1 MNGNCPPPGGPIVTE
16 SAPQP
21 IERRGDVRP
30 RCRRRPTVLDPRN
43 PCCETAPQHEIQDPV
58 SSSPAH
64 SKVPRAA
71 PGPNLGRRVKRRIGS
86 ALRWLVRE
94 AQYRVLYL
102 WSRLMGPPRLLVYH
116 KDINVRLL
124 RAFGATVGENTI
136 LVAPITLSNIWQG
149 YRNLTIEDAVTFNGG
164 TFLDLAD
171 RITIGRGA
179 SLGPH
184 VIVMT
189 HNAFNKNAFLES
201 RLPRLVGTK
210 PVSIGAG
217 AGIKAA
223 AVILHGV
230 TIGEEALVA
239 GGSIVNR
246 DVPRRAYVS
255 GVPAVVRRD
264 LDQE

>member
-1 MNGNCPPPGGPIVTE
+1 MASTHKDHRK
-16 SAPQP
+16 AT
-21 IERRGDVRP
+21 RP
-30 RCRRRPTVLDPRN
+30 
-43 PCCETAPQHEIQDPV
+43 
-58 SSSPAH
+58 
-64 SKVPRAA
+64 A
-71 PGPNLGRRVKRRIGS
+71 PGAVARLPGRAKRRIGS
-86 ALRWLVRE
+86 ALRRLVRE
-94 AQYRVLYL
+94 MQYGVLYL
-102 WSRLMGPPRLLVYH
+102 WSRLMGPPRVLMYH
-116 KDINVRLL
+116 RDINVRLL
-124 RAFGATVGENTI
+124 RAFGATIGKDTS
-136 LVAPITLSNIWQG
+136 LVAPITLCNSLEG
-149 YRNLTIEDAVTFNGG
+149 YRNLTIEDGVAFNGV

-171 RITIGRGA
+171 SISIGRGA

-189 HNAFNKNAFLES
+189 HNAFNENAFLES

-239 GGSIVNR
+239 GGSVVNR

-255 GVPAVVRRD
+255 GVPAVVRRN
-264 LDQE
+264 LDRD

>member
-1 MNGNCPPPGGPIVTE
+1 MSTH
-16 SAPQP
+16 Q
-21 IERRGDVRP
+21 
-30 RCRRRPTVLDPRN
+30 
-43 PCCETAPQHEIQDPV
+43 
-58 SSSPAH
+58 AH
-64 SKVPRAA
+64 SKAPDPAAGAEARLRRRAMSRIA
-71 PGPNLGRRVKRRIGS
+71 SEFRRVV
-86 ALRWLVRE
+86 RWLQFRT
-94 AQYRVLYL
+94 LYL
-102 WSRLMGPPRLLVYH
+102 WSRLMGPPRVLVYEEG
-116 KDINVRLL
+116 INVRLL
-124 RAFGATVGENTI
+124 RAFGAKVGENTT
-136 LVAPITLSNIWQG
+136 LVAPITLCNIWEG
-149 YRNLTIEDAVTFNGG
+149 YRNLTIEDNVAFNGG
-164 TFLDLAD
+164 TFLDLTD

-255 GVPAVVRRD
+255 GVPAVVRRN
-264 LDQE
+264 LDRE